1 MRNRDRL
8 LLLLDSA
15 RLINHAQL
23 KFGLVRTGKR
33 KRWKPFFPCLYKCR
47 SIWIS
52 LLPLSIYEIFD
63 NLSRKIRVLYILK
76 LAYYREMGG
85 VS

>member
-1 MRNRDRL
+1 MPSSNSGWL
-8 LLLLDSA
+8 GPANGSA
-15 RLINHAQL
+15 GSRSFH
-23 KFGLVRTGKR
+23 R
-33 KRWKPFFPCLYKCR
+33 LYKCR

-63 NLSRKIRVLYILK
+63 NLSCKIRVLYILK